1 MLQMVG
7 AFQRQVAVDDSAL
20 DATARLAS
28 YAIINGQLAMLAT
41 LRETLNLP
49 PAKLVVFLTVA
60 TASVQRHVRRTDL
73 SQQERGSGEM
83 TPEDLG
89 MISGRAVAE
98 ATGMPRETVRRM
110 LVELVAEGLLVRRSQ
125 GRVSVTSPLADSGMT
140 RLLRSLVDEQLRVL
154 ERLRQLGVLQV
165 GETFESQ
172 LSRH

>member
-7 AFQRQVAVDDSAL
+7 AFQRQVGVDEGAL

-28 YAIINGQLAMLAT
+28 YAIINGQLAMLAI
-41 LRETLNLP
+41 LRETLDLP

-73 SQQERGSGEM
+73 SQQERGSGPM
-83 TPEDLG
+83 TEDDLG

-110 LVELVAEGLLVRRSQ
+110 LVELVAEGLLMRRTQ
-125 GRVSVTSPLADSGMT
+125 GRVSVAKSLGDPGMM

-165 GETFESQ
+165 GDSFESL

>member
-7 AFQRQVAVDDSAL
+7 AFQRQVAVDDGEL

-73 SQQERGSGEM
+73 SQQERGSGAM
-83 TPEDLG
+83 APEDLG

-110 LVELVAEGLLVRRSQ
+110 LVELVAEGLLVRRTQ
-125 GRVSVTSPLADSGMT
+125 GRVSVAKPLADPCMS

>member
-7 AFQRQVAVDDSAL
+7 AFQRQVAVEDGAL

-28 YAIINGQLAMLAT
+28 YAIINGQLAMLAM
-41 LRETLNLP
+41 LRETLDLP

-73 SQQERGSGEM
+73 SQHERGSGAM
-83 TPEDLG
+83 TPDDMG

-110 LVELVAEGLLVRRSQ
+110 LVELVADGLLVRRTQ
-125 GRVSVTSPLADSGMT
+125 GRVSVAKSLTDPSMA
-140 RLLRSLVDEQLRVL
+140 RLLRSLVDEQVRVL

-165 GETFESQ
+165 GETLESQ